1 MDCHIYLRNGTV
13 FIPTMG
19 KMGKGFFRDVEP
31 VAVVAV
37 SETDELYK
45 AIAEAIARGNPDVS
59 IPQRSE
65 WPRPLLLKY
74 AGVKSQSAFERSMLL
89 WSLDDED
96 GIVHINSY
104 ARSPNRMWVRVPERR
119 ITFAIGSPVKEAI
132 DRMIAILQDAA
143 RE

>member
-37 SETDELYK
+37 SETNELHK
-45 AIAEAIARGNPDVS
+45 AIAEAIARGNPNVP

-65 WPRPLLLKY
+65 WPKPLLLKY
-74 AGVKSQSAFERSMLL
+74 AAVKSQSAFERSMLL
-89 WSLDDED
+89 WSLDDEG

-104 ARSPNRMWVRVPERR
+104 AKSPDGWVRMPEKR
-119 ITFAIGSPVKEAI
+119 ITFAANTPTNEITE
-132 DRMIAILQDAA
+132 RMIAILKNAA
-143 RE
+143 SK